1 MHIVFVHS
9 CSTVIWNRN
18 TEQQSHKLMT
28 TSSVKTVRIV
38 CLAVLIYLMS
48 QLLIYPFISLSID
61 IVRWLKKSEREWLY
75 FWNLWVWNDLAKSY
89 FEFCVKVVTHKLAL
103 EQHPSGVNS
112 TLQCL
117 WNRIPVPPTTL
128 PPSQIQLATWHSQA
142 AANTAGSVGR
152 SMEFMVVFGK
162 RQMWAR

>member
-103 EQHPSGVNS
+103 KQNPS
-112 TLQCL
+112 
-117 WNRIPVPPTTL
+117 
-128 PPSQIQLATWHSQA
+128 
-142 AANTAGSVGR
+142 AANYIATIPNTAWNLALPGR
-152 SMEFMVVFGK
+152 REHSRVCWQVYRVHGGFGK
-162 RQMWAR
+162 RQTWAR

>member
-1 MHIVFVHS
+1 
-9 CSTVIWNRN
+9 
-18 TEQQSHKLMT
+18 
-28 TSSVKTVRIV
+28 
-38 CLAVLIYLMS
+38 MS

-152 SMEFMVVFGK
+152 SIEFMVVLEKDRRGPDRVSFIK
-162 RQMWAR
+162 IVLTKFQFCCYWWMLNQKQFCLTN